1 MLRPIAAAYHA
12 KIMESI
18 SKPYAMITRSGRCSG
33 VPVIRRRLFGPVL
46 GRGGRTSGSPDGT
59 KGVRCQKQRSAG
71 VLLAGLRPVRA
82 PTSDGILPDSLP
94 GFTRDSLRIH
104 RPPYKAS
111 WLVAEAALEHQGG
124 RREEMDPIL
133 YWNEVA
139 LGANR

>member
-82 PTSDGILPDSLP
+82 RQPRTAFSRIRYPDSP
-94 GFTRDSLRIH
+94 EIHCEFIAPRIKLRGWWQK
-104 RPPYKAS
+104 PPSNTK
-111 WLVAEAALEHQGG
+111 V
-124 RREEMDPIL
+124 
-133 YWNEVA
+133 
-139 LGANR
+139 